1 MKGYSRYFWA
11 VHFAGDLFFIN
22 IAFIVTYYIKF
33 ENLGLND
40 KYKYMLLIFNFVW
53 TLTAFLLKL
62 YDIKHIKRLDR
73 VLFNLFKAAL
83 INGAALSAILFSL
96 DSDSPFSRAH
106 LYVTYAFSFGA
117 ILIWRILALQLIY
130 FFRKSGFNYKR
141 VILIGSGNVAKQ
153 LYDYI
158 HRKDIFG
165 IRLLGIFSES
175 DISFEV
181 KEGIKKGNFEDIE
194 GFAIKNNVDE
204 IYYTLPLTYTTK
216 IKEFISFADKNMIR
230 FKIIPDFRSFPFK
243 RVNIDFFEDV
253 PVITFRQEPLTDI
266 VNQMLKRAFDIVFSF
281 LVIIL
286 LLSWLYP
293 LIALLIKCSS
303 KGPVLFKQ
311 VRSGLNNEEFMCF
324 KFRSMAQN
332 EDADALQV
340 TKGDTRI
347 TKIGSF
353 LRKSSLDE
361 MPQFINVLT
370 GDMSVVGP
378 RPHMLKHTEEYSAL
392 IGKYMVRQLVK
403 PGITGAAQVKGYRGE
418 TKELKDM
425 EGRVRADVWYI
436 ENWSLALDINLVA
449 LTVWNV
455 IKGDEKAY

>member
-11 VHFAGDLFFIN
+11 IHFAGDLVFIN
-22 IAFIVTYYIKF
+22 LAFVITYFVKF
-33 ENLGLND
+33 DSFLFSD
-40 KYKYMLLIFNFVW
+40 KYKFLLLIFNFIW
-53 TLTAFLLKL
+53 ILTVFLLKL
-62 YDIKHIKRLDR
+62 YDIKSVRRLDR

-83 INGAALSAILFSL
+83 INGVALLAILFSL
-96 DSDSPFSRAH
+96 KASTFSREH
-106 LYVTYAFSFGA
+106 LYATYAFSFG
-117 ILIWRILALQLIY
+117 LVLLWRILALRLIY
-130 FFRKSGFNYKR
+130 FFRKSGLNYKR
-141 VILIGSGNVAKQ
+141 VVLIGGGNVAKQ
-153 LYDYI
+153 LYNYI
-158 HRKDIFG
+158 HKKDVFG
-165 IRLLGIFSES
+165 IRLLGVFSENE
-175 DISFEV
+175 ISFEV
-181 KEGIKKGNFEDIE
+181 NDGIKQGALEDLE
-194 GFAIKNNVDE
+194 AFTIKNNIDE
-204 IYYTLPLTYTTK
+204 IYYTLPLTYTSK
-216 IKEFISFADKNMIR
+216 IKDIIAFSDKNMIR
-230 FKIIPDFRSFPFK
+230 FKIIPDFRGFPFK

-266 VNQMLKRAFDIVFSF
+266 VNQMLKRVFDIVFSF
-281 LVIIL
+281 LVIVL
-286 LLSWLYP
+286 LLSWLFP
-293 LIALLIKCSS
+293 LIALFIKISS

-311 VRSGLNNEEFMCF
+311 MRSGLNNEEFICF

-332 EDADALQV
+332 EESDSIQA
-340 TKGDTRI
+340 TKGDARI

-361 MPQFINVLT
+361 LPQFLNVLL

-403 PGITGAAQVKGYRGE
+403 PGITGVAQVKGYRGE

-436 ENWSLALDINLVA
+436 ENWSLALDINLIA

-455 IKGDEKAY
+455 VKGDEKAF

>member
-11 VHFAGDLFFIN
+11 IHFAGDLLFIN
-22 IAFIVTYYIKF
+22 IAFIITYYIKF
-33 ENLGLND
+33 ETFLFSD
-40 KYKYMLLIFNFVW
+40 KYKFLLLIFNFIW

-62 YDIKHIKRLDR
+62 YDIKSIRRLDR

-83 INGAALSAILFSL
+83 INGLVLSGILFSL
-96 DSDSPFSRAH
+96 KASTFSREH
-106 LYVTYAFSFGA
+106 LYATYAFSFGA
-117 ILIWRILALQLIY
+117 VLVWRILALQLIH

-141 VILIGSGNVAKQ
+141 VILIGGGKVAKQ
-153 LYDYI
+153 IYNYI
-158 HRKDIFG
+158 YKKDVFG
-165 IRLLGIFSES
+165 IRLLGIFTEGE
-175 DISFEV
+175 ISFQV
-181 KEGIKKGNFEDIE
+181 KENIKQGNFDDLQE
-194 GFAIKNNVDE
+194 FAIKNDVDE
-204 IYYTLPLTYTTK
+204 IYYTLPLTYTAK

-266 VNQMLKRAFDIVFSF
+266 VNQMIKRTFDVVFSF
-281 LVIIL
+281 LVIVF

-293 LIALLIKCSS
+293 IIALLIKLSS
-303 KGPVLFKQ
+303 KGPVFFRQ

-332 EDADALQV
+332 EDADDLQA
-340 TKGDTRI
+340 TKGDARI

-361 MPQFINVLT
+361 MPQFINVLM

-392 IGKYMVRQLVK
+392 IGRYMVRQLVK

-436 ENWSLALDINLVA
+436 ENWSLALDINLIA
-449 LTVWNV
+449 LTVWQV
-455 IKGDEKAY
+455 FKGDEKAN

>member
-11 VHFAGDLFFIN
+11 VHFAGDLLFIN
-22 IAFIVTYYIKF
+22 IAFVVTYYIKF
-33 ENLGLND
+33 ETFLFSD
-40 KYKYMLLIFNFVW
+40 KYKFLLLIFNFIW

-62 YDIKHIKRLDR
+62 YDIKMIRRLDR
-73 VLFNLFKAAL
+73 VLFNLFKAAV
-83 INGAALSAILFSL
+83 INGVALSGILFSL
-96 DSDSPFSRAH
+96 KASTFSREH
-106 LYVTYAFSFGA
+106 LYATYAFSFGA
-117 ILIWRILALQLIY
+117 VLIWRILALRLIY

-141 VILIGSGNVAKQ
+141 VILIGGGNVAKQ
-153 LYDYI
+153 IYNYI
-158 HRKDIFG
+158 HKKDVFG
-165 IRLLGIFSES
+165 IRLLGIFSEN
-175 DISFEV
+175 DIIFEV
-181 KEGIKKGNFEDIE
+181 KKGVKKGNFEDIE
-194 GFAIKNNVDE
+194 SFAIKNDVDE
-204 IYYTLPLTYTTK
+204 IYYTLPLTYTAK

-293 LIALLIKCSS
+293 LIALLIKFSS
-303 KGPVLFKQ
+303 NGPVLFKQ
-311 VRSGLNNEEFMCF
+311 VRSGLNNEEFMCL

-332 EDADALQV
+332 QDADSLQV

-361 MPQFINVLT
+361 MPQFINVLI

-403 PGITGAAQVKGYRGE
+403 PGITGAAQVQGYRGE

>member
-11 VHFAGDLFFIN
+11 IHFAGDLLFIN

-33 ENLGLND
+33 ETFLFSD
-40 KYKYMLLIFNFVW
+40 KYKFLLLIFNFIW

-62 YDIKHIKRLDR
+62 YDIKSIRRLDR

-83 INGAALSAILFSL
+83 INGLVLSGILFSL
-96 DSDSPFSRAH
+96 KASTFSREH
-106 LYVTYAFSFGA
+106 LYATYAFSFGA
-117 ILIWRILALQLIY
+117 VLVWRILALQLIH

-141 VILIGSGNVAKQ
+141 VILIGGGNVAKQ
-153 LYDYI
+153 LYNYI
-158 HRKDIFG
+158 HKKDVFG
-165 IRLLGIFSES
+165 IRLLGIFTEGE
-175 DISFEV
+175 ISFQV
-181 KEGIKKGNFEDIE
+181 KENIKQGNFDDLQE
-194 GFAIKNNVDE
+194 FAIKNDVDE
-204 IYYTLPLTYTTK
+204 IYYTLPLTYTAK

-266 VNQMLKRAFDIVFSF
+266 VNQMIKRTFDVVFSF
-281 LVIIL
+281 LVIAL

-293 LIALLIKCSS
+293 LITLLIKLSS

-332 EDADALQV
+332 EDADDLQAS
-340 TKGDTRI
+340 KGDARI
-347 TKIGSF
+347 TKIGNF

-361 MPQFINVLT
+361 LPQFINVLM

-403 PGITGAAQVKGYRGE
+403 PGITGVAQVKGYRGE

-436 ENWSLALDINLVA
+436 ENWSLALDLNLVA

>member
-11 VHFAGDLFFIN
+11 IHFAGDLILIN
-22 IAFIVTYYIKF
+22 LAFVITYYIKF
-33 ENLGLND
+33 ETFLFSD
-40 KYKYMLLIFNFVW
+40 KYKFLLLIFNFIW
-53 TLTAFLLKL
+53 ILTVFSLKL
-62 YDIKHIKRLDR
+62 YDIKSVRRLDR

-83 INGAALSAILFSL
+83 INGVALSGVLFSL
-96 DSDSPFSRAH
+96 KASTFSREH
-106 LYVTYAFSFGA
+106 LYATYAFSFG
-117 ILIWRILALQLIY
+117 LVLLWRILALRLIY

-141 VILIGSGNVAKQ
+141 VILIGGGNVAKQ
-153 LYDYI
+153 LYNYI
-158 HRKDIFG
+158 HKKDVFG
-165 IRLLGIFSES
+165 IRLLAIFSENE
-175 DISFEV
+175 ISFEV
-181 KEGIKKGNFEDIE
+181 KDGIKKGAYEDLE
-194 GFAIKNNVDE
+194 AFAIKHNVDE
-204 IYYTLPLTYTTK
+204 IYYTLPLTYTSK
-216 IKEFISFADKNMIR
+216 IKDIIAFADKNMIR
-230 FKIIPDFRSFPFK
+230 FKIVPDFRGFPFK

-266 VNQMLKRAFDIVFSF
+266 VNQMLKRAFDIIFSF
-281 LVIIL
+281 LVIVLI
-286 LLSWLYP
+286 LSWLYP
-293 LIALLIKCSS
+293 IIALLIKLSS

-311 VRSGLNNEEFMCF
+311 VRSGLNNEEFICF

-332 EDADALQV
+332 EEADSIQA
-340 TKGDTRI
+340 TKGDARI

-361 MPQFINVLT
+361 LPQFLNVLL

-403 PGITGAAQVKGYRGE
+403 PGITGVAQVKGYRGE

-436 ENWSLALDINLVA
+436 ENWSLALDINLIA

-455 IKGDEKAY
+455 AKGDEKAF

>member
-1 MKGYSRYFWA
+1 
-11 VHFAGDLFFIN
+11 
-22 IAFIVTYYIKF
+22 
-33 ENLGLND
+33 
-40 KYKYMLLIFNFVW
+40 
-53 TLTAFLLKL
+53 
-62 YDIKHIKRLDR
+62 
-73 VLFNLFKAAL
+73 
-83 INGAALSAILFSL
+83 
-96 DSDSPFSRAH
+96 
-106 LYVTYAFSFGA
+106 
-117 ILIWRILALQLIY
+117 
-130 FFRKSGFNYKR
+130 
-141 VILIGSGNVAKQ
+141 
-153 LYDYI
+153 
-158 HRKDIFG
+158 
-165 IRLLGIFSES
+165 
-175 DISFEV
+175 
-181 KEGIKKGNFEDIE
+181 
-194 GFAIKNNVDE
+194 VDE
-204 IYYTLPLTYTTK
+204 IYYTLPLTYTAK
-216 IKEFISFADKNMIR
+216 IKEFISFTDKNMIR

-266 VNQMLKRAFDIVFSF
+266 VNQMLKRAFDVVFSF
-281 LVIIL
+281 LVIVL

-293 LIALLIKCSS
+293 LIALLIKISS
-303 KGPVLFKQ
+303 KGPILFKQ

-332 EDADALQV
+332 EDANDLQA
-340 TKGDTRI
+340 TKGDARI

-361 MPQFINVLT
+361 MPQLINVFM

-436 ENWSLALDINLVA
+436 ENWTLALDINLVA

>member
-11 VHFAGDLFFIN
+11 IHFAGDLLFIN

-33 ENLGLND
+33 ETFLFSD
-40 KYKYMLLIFNFVW
+40 KYKFLLLIFNFIW

-62 YDIKHIKRLDR
+62 YDIKSIRRLDR

-83 INGAALSAILFSL
+83 INGVALSGILFSL
-96 DSDSPFSRAH
+96 KASSFSREH
-106 LYVTYAFSFGA
+106 LYATYAFSFGM
-117 ILIWRILALQLIY
+117 ILVWRILALRLIY
-130 FFRKSGFNYKR
+130 FFRKSGFNYKK
-141 VILIGSGNVAKQ
+141 VILIGGGNVAEQ
-153 LYDYI
+153 LYNYI
-158 HRKDIFG
+158 HKKDVFG
-165 IRLLGIFSES
+165 IRLLGIFTDGET
-175 DISFEV
+175 SFQV
-181 KEGIKKGNFEDIE
+181 KENIKQGHFDDLQE
-194 GFAIKNNVDE
+194 FAIKNDVDE
-204 IYYTLPLTYTTK
+204 IYYTLPLTYTSK
-216 IKEFISFADKNMIR
+216 IKELISFSDKNMIR

-266 VNQMLKRAFDIVFSF
+266 VNQMIKRTFDVVFSF
-281 LVIIL
+281 LVIVF

-293 LIALLIKCSS
+293 IIALLIKLSS
-303 KGPVLFKQ
+303 KGPVLFRQ

-324 KFRSMAQN
+324 KFRSMSKN
-332 EDADALQV
+332 EDADNVQV
-340 TKGDTRI
+340 TQGDVRI
-347 TKIGSF
+347 TRIGSF

-361 MPQFINVLT
+361 LPQFINVLM

-378 RPHMLKHTEEYSAL
+378 RPHMLKHTQEYSTL
-392 IGKYMVRQLVK
+392 IEKYMVRQLVK
-403 PGITGAAQVKGYRGE
+403 PGITGVAQVKGYRGE

>member
-11 VHFAGDLFFIN
+11 IHFAGDLVFIN
-22 IAFIVTYYIKF
+22 LAFVITYFVKF
-33 ENLGLND
+33 DSFLFSD
-40 KYKYMLLIFNFVW
+40 KYKFLLLIFNFIW
-53 TLTAFLLKL
+53 ILTVFLLKL
-62 YDIKHIKRLDR
+62 YDIKSVRRLDR

-83 INGAALSAILFSL
+83 INGVALLAILFSL
-96 DSDSPFSRAH
+96 KASTFSREH
-106 LYVTYAFSFGA
+106 LYATYAFSFG
-117 ILIWRILALQLIY
+117 LVLLWRILALRLIY
-130 FFRKSGFNYKR
+130 FFRKSGLNYKR
-141 VILIGSGNVAKQ
+141 VVLIGGGNVAKQ
-153 LYDYI
+153 LYNYI
-158 HRKDIFG
+158 HKKDVFG
-165 IRLLGIFSES
+165 IRLLGVFSENE
-175 DISFEV
+175 ISFEV
-181 KEGIKKGNFEDIE
+181 NDGIKQGALEDLE
-194 GFAIKNNVDE
+194 AFTIKNNIDE
-204 IYYTLPLTYTTK
+204 IYYTLPLTYTSK
-216 IKEFISFADKNMIR
+216 IKDIIAFSDKNMIR
-230 FKIIPDFRSFPFK
+230 FKIIPDFRGFPFK

-266 VNQMLKRAFDIVFSF
+266 VNQMLKRVFDIVFSF
-281 LVIIL
+281 LVIVLI
-286 LLSWLYP
+286 LSWLFP
-293 LIALLIKCSS
+293 LIALFIKISS

-311 VRSGLNNEEFMCF
+311 MRSGLNNEEFICF

-332 EDADALQV
+332 EESDSIQA
-340 TKGDTRI
+340 TKGDARI

-361 MPQFINVLT
+361 LPQFLNVLL

-403 PGITGAAQVKGYRGE
+403 PGITGVAQVKGYRGE

-436 ENWSLALDINLVA
+436 ENWSLALDINLIA

-455 IKGDEKAY
+455 VKGDEKAF

>member
-11 VHFAGDLFFIN
+11 IHFAGDLILIN
-22 IAFIVTYYIKF
+22 LAFVITYYIKF
-33 ENLGLND
+33 DTFLFSD
-40 KYKYMLLIFNFVW
+40 KYKFLLLIFNFIW
-53 TLTAFLLKL
+53 ILTVFLLKL
-62 YDIKHIKRLDR
+62 YDIKSVRRLDR

-83 INGAALSAILFSL
+83 INGVALSGILFSL
-96 DSDSPFSRAH
+96 KASTFSREH
-106 LYVTYAFSFGA
+106 LYATYAFSFG
-117 ILIWRILALQLIY
+117 LVLLWRILALRLIY
-130 FFRKSGFNYKR
+130 FFRKSGLNYKR
-141 VILIGSGNVAKQ
+141 VVLIGGGNVAKQ
-153 LYDYI
+153 LYNYI
-158 HRKDIFG
+158 NKKDVFG
-165 IRLLGIFSES
+165 IRLLGIFSENE
-175 DISFEV
+175 ISFDV
-181 KEGIKKGNFEDIE
+181 KDGIKKGAYEDLE
-194 GFAIKNNVDE
+194 AFAIKNNVDE
-204 IYYTLPLTYTTK
+204 IYYTLPLTYTSK
-216 IKEFISFADKNMIR
+216 IKDIIAFADKNMIR
-230 FKIIPDFRSFPFK
+230 FKIVPDFRGFPFK

-281 LVIIL
+281 SVIVLI
-286 LLSWLYP
+286 LSWLYP
-293 LIALLIKCSS
+293 IIALLIKISS

-311 VRSGLNNEEFMCF
+311 VRSGLNNEEFVCF

-332 EDADALQV
+332 EEADSKQATIGDA
-340 TKGDTRI
+340 RI

-361 MPQFINVLT
+361 LPQFLNVLL

-403 PGITGAAQVKGYRGE
+403 PGITGVAQVKGYRGE

-436 ENWSLALDINLVA
+436 ENWSLALDINLIA

-455 IKGDEKAY
+455 VKGDEKAF

>member
-11 VHFAGDLFFIN
+11 IHFAGDLIFIN
-22 IAFIVTYYIKF
+22 LSFVITYYIKF
-33 ENLGLND
+33 ETFLFSD
-40 KYKYMLLIFNFVW
+40 KYKFLLLVFNFIW

-62 YDIKHIKRLDR
+62 YDIKSIRRLDR

-83 INGAALSAILFSL
+83 INGVALSGILFSL
-96 DSDSPFSRAH
+96 KASTFSREH
-106 LYVTYAFSFGA
+106 LYATYAFSFG
-117 ILIWRILALQLIY
+117 IVLLWRILALRLIY
-130 FFRKSGFNYKR
+130 FFRRSGFNYKR
-141 VILIGSGNVAKQ
+141 VILIGGGNVANQ
-153 LYDYI
+153 LYNYI
-158 HRKDIFG
+158 HQKDIFG
-165 IRLLGIFSES
+165 IRLLGIFSENE
-175 DISFEV
+175 ISFEI
-181 KEGIKKGNFEDIE
+181 KEGIKKGTYNDLKA
-194 GFAIKNNVDE
+194 FAIKNDIDE
-204 IYYTLPLTYTTK
+204 IYYTLPLTYTSK
-216 IKEFISFADKNMIR
+216 IKDIIAFSDSNMIR
-230 FKIIPDFRSFPFK
+230 FKIIPDFRGFPFK

-281 LVIIL
+281 LVIVL

-293 LIALLIKCSS
+293 LIAFLIRLSS

-324 KFRSMAQN
+324 KFRSMTQN
-332 EDADALQV
+332 EGADSLQATKEDA
-340 TKGDTRI
+340 RI
-347 TKIGSF
+347 TKVGSF

-361 MPQFINVLT
+361 LPQFLNVLM

-378 RPHMLKHTEEYSAL
+378 RPHMLKHTEEYSVL

-403 PGITGAAQVKGYRGE
+403 PGITGMAQVKGYRGE

-436 ENWSLALDINLVA
+436 ENWSLALDINLIA

-455 IKGDEKAY
+455 IKGDEKAF

>member
-11 VHFAGDLFFIN
+11 IHFAGDLLFIN

-33 ENLGLND
+33 ETFLFSD
-40 KYKYMLLIFNFVW
+40 KYKFLLLIFNFIW

-62 YDIKHIKRLDR
+62 YDIKSIRRLDR

-83 INGAALSAILFSL
+83 INGLVLSGILFSL
-96 DSDSPFSRAH
+96 KASSFSREH
-106 LYVTYAFSFGA
+106 LYATYAFSFGA
-117 ILIWRILALQLIY
+117 VLVWRILALQLIH

-141 VILIGSGNVAKQ
+141 VILIGGGKVAKQ
-153 LYDYI
+153 IYNYI
-158 HRKDIFG
+158 YKKDVFG
-165 IRLLGIFSES
+165 IRLLGIFTEGE
-175 DISFEV
+175 ISFQV
-181 KEGIKKGNFEDIE
+181 KENIKQGNFDDLQE
-194 GFAIKNNVDE
+194 FAIKNDVDE
-204 IYYTLPLTYTTK
+204 IYYTLPLTYTAK

-266 VNQMLKRAFDIVFSF
+266 VNQMIKRTFDVVFSF
-281 LVIIL
+281 LVIVF

-293 LIALLIKCSS
+293 IIALLIKLSS
-303 KGPVLFKQ
+303 KGPVFFRQ

-332 EDADALQV
+332 EDADDLQA
-340 TKGDTRI
+340 TKGDARI

-361 MPQFINVLT
+361 MPQFINVLM

-392 IGKYMVRQLVK
+392 IGRYMVRQLVK
-403 PGITGAAQVKGYRGE
+403 PGITGVAQVKGYRGE

-436 ENWSLALDINLVA
+436 ENWSLALDINLIA
-449 LTVWNV
+449 LTVWQV
-455 IKGDEKAY
+455 FKGDEKAN